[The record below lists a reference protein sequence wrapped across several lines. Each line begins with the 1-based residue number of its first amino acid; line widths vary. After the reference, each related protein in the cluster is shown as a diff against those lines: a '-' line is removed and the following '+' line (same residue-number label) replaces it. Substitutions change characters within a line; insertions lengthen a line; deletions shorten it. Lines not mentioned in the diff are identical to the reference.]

1 MNDHL
6 IKHDGL
12 LTLIR
17 LFELQEY
24 KIRTRVLLLHDKHTR
39 GLTIHVSQCLHGSHI
54 IQFKHKLILHTH
66 SGEH

>member
-1 MNDHL
+1 MVHCDGHL
-6 IKHDGL
+6 KHDGL

-17 LFELQEY
+17 LFEY
-24 KIRTRVLLLHDKHTR
+24 RNTGTRVLLVHDKHTR

-54 IQFKHKLILHTH
+54 IQFKHKLILHIY